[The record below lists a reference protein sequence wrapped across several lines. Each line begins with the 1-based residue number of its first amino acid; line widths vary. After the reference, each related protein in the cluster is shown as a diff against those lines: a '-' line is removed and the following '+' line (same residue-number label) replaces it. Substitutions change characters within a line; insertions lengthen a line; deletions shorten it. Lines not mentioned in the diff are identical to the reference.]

1 MDEQQREFKGV
12 WIPKEIWLDERLN
25 LQEKFYL
32 SIYKEIQNEI
42 LTDKLMLVNISKSTL
57 LKVKKGLYK
66 KQLLR
71 KITTAKEAKEVVLSN
86 KNKGIKC
93 DWCGCKT
100 NAIQKHHYPIP
111 KSKGGIATVNICPN
125 CHYEYHLIIKDD

>member
-71 KITTAKEAKEVVLSN
+71 KITTAKEAKEVVLNALQTSN
-86 KNKGIKC
+86 EAKIEISEMKN
-93 DWCGCKT
+93 
-100 NAIQKHHYPIP
+100 
-111 KSKGGIATVNICPN
+111 
-125 CHYEYHLIIKDD
+125 IIKRTLTNLFFKKTKRKPMIIPMIMEI